1 MIFTKAFIFA
11 RLPRHM
17 LPCVQKICMW
27 TRPAL
32 WGRKDSLSTAPRN
45 IFPKRCCLGHLN
57 LMKESWQVYKL
68 HHIPCAK
75 RYPCHLYTKDAFVN
89 YYYSVLIPLLFNS
102 QRKPAHHPTVP
113 LVKLSHNYLRKST
126 TYLMLLT
133 YTKQLHFH
141 AECASCHL
149 NILRDII
156 CAVCLVAQSC
166 LTLCDPMDSSPPGS
180 SVHGDSPDKNTRV
193 GFHALLQG
201 IFPTQGL
208 NPGLP
213 HCWRILCQLSHQGSP
228 WILEWVAYPFSQGIF
243 LTQGSPA
250 LQVDSLPTELPG

>member
-1 MIFTKAFIFA
+1 M
-11 RLPRHM
+11 R
-17 LPCVQKICMW
+17 
-27 TRPAL
+27 
-32 WGRKDSLSTAPRN
+32 
-45 IFPKRCCLGHLN
+45 
-57 LMKESWQVYKL
+57 ESWQVYNL
-68 HHIPCAK
+68 HHIPYAK
-75 RYPCHLYTKDAFVN
+75 RHPCHLYMKDAFVN

-126 TYLMLLT
+126 TYLMLFT
-133 YTKQLHFH
+133 YIKQLHFH

-149 NILRDII
+149 NTLRDII

-166 LTLCDPMDSSPPGS
+166 PTLCDHMDSSPPGS

-208 NPGLP
+208 NPGLS
-213 HCWRILCQLSHQGSP
+213 HCRQILYCLSHQGSP
-228 WILEWVAYPFSQGIF
+228 VKRKHTLFTLCAVCCAMHCCFSR
-243 LTQGSPA
+243 
-250 LQVDSLPTELPG
+250 V